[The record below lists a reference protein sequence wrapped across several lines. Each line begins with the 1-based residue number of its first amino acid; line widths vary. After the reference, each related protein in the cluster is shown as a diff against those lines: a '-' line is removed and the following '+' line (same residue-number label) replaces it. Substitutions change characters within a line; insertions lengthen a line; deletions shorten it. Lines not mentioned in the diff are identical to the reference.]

1 MSTSTHKIA
10 IKGADQTAA
19 AAKAS
24 ARISHNLILAGS
36 NSAQK
41 LSILG
46 PSYQTEQVKQTALL
60 KTIAENTKQTA
71 EQTGETL
78 YQTDLT

>member
-10 IKGADQTAA
+10 IKGADHTAA
-19 AAKAS
+19 AFQS
-24 ARISHNLILAGS
+24 IQARA
-36 NSAQK
+36 
-41 LSILG
+41 
-46 PSYQTEQVKQTALL
+46 ALL

-78 YQTDLT
+78 YQTDLD